1 MLMPGRRLSDH
12 VDGGHDQQK
21 NTAVATF
28 CDALSKCACSLDES
42 LNKCGQAATVA
53 STNQK
58 TLETFLLRCAFWD
71 NFIILFLIP
80 QHS

>member
-1 MLMPGRRLSDH
+1 MLMVVMISKKI
-12 VDGGHDQQK
+12 QQWRPFVMRCP
-21 NTAVATF
+21 NVRVHYIGA
-28 CDALSKCACSLDES
+28 S

-53 STNQK
+53 GTNQK